1 MEPEK
6 LVRMANQIAA
16 NWDSGPDKSKAIAG
30 VVDHLRRFWSPPM
43 LAEMK
48 THMAAGDAGL
58 CAVAEQARIRVPEE
72 RRAAG

>member
-6 LVRMANQIAA
+6 PVRMANQIAA
-16 NWDSGPDKSKAIAG
+16 NRDCRPDRSKAIAG

-43 LAEMK
+43 LDEREAR
-48 THMAAGDAGL
+48 MAAGDAGL
-58 CAVAEQARIRVPEE
+58 CAVAEQALIRVFEE